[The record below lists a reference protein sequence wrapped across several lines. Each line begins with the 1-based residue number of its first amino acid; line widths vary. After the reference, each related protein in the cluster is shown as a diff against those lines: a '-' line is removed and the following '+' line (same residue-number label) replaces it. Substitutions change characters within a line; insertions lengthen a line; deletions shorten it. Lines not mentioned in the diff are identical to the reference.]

1 MEGEFLAVVE
11 EEERAA
17 VLDAMMLRADAQL
30 VSDAI
35 FCAYEFGSFLV
46 AEFVCVFDVLRAGP
60 AVYGCRHSVGDV
72 TLV

>member
-17 VLDAMMLRADAQL
+17 VLDAVMFWAHAELISYTVA
-30 VSDAI
+30 
-35 FCAYEFGSFLV
+35 CAHEFGSFLV
-46 AEFVCVFDVLRAGP
+46 AEFVCLFDILRAGR